1 MAELD
6 GLLFQLVSHYKANFS
21 KTVSFRFP
29 KSDVFHCFSIFKHT
43 QSMYMC
49 IIYIYNSLQ
58 QRASVFDGTVGDFA
72 SHTVKD
78 PAGAG
83 AHRGPGIR
91 IARAAKG
98 ET

>member
-1 MAELD
+1 
-6 GLLFQLVSHYKANFS
+6 
-21 KTVSFRFP
+21 
-29 KSDVFHCFSIFKHT
+29 
-43 QSMYMC
+43 MY
-49 IIYIYNSLQ
+49 IIYIYIYNSLQ

>member
-1 MAELD
+1 
-6 GLLFQLVSHYKANFS
+6 
-21 KTVSFRFP
+21 
-29 KSDVFHCFSIFKHT
+29 
-43 QSMYMC
+43 MYIYIYVYII
-49 IIYIYNSLQ
+49 IIYIFIYHSLQ

-83 AHRGPGIR
+83 AHRRPGIR

-98 ET
+98 EN